1 MTVMIDSL
9 WSPPGFRNLSGYI
22 QKTLRMEITERL
34 VSPDLTCHDM
44 EGFVD
49 GFHRC
54 LPKISRC
61 QVFLVYCTLRTP
73 TAGTI
78 AIALQTQYIYIQGQ
92 QGIHFQCS
100 SGALFSLILAS
111 SAIWSHMDPPLVGIF
126 TVICCTS
133 RCSCVNIQY
142 KRLEFLL
149 VISCLSLSPPETQCQ
164 EAIQ

>member
-1 MTVMIDSL
+1 MLYMVTFTINIPPMLAYIPYMDPMANRNLKSFKQQNSWWMNIWMMMIFAWGLYYVVLSFVDWEHVMTVMIDSL

-61 QVFLVYCTLRTP
+61 QVFLVHCTLRTP

-78 AIALQTQYIYIQGQ
+78 AIALQT
-92 QGIHFQCS
+92 
-100 SGALFSLILAS
+100 
-111 SAIWSHMDPPLVGIF
+111 
-126 TVICCTS
+126 
-133 RCSCVNIQY
+133 
-142 KRLEFLL
+142 
-149 VISCLSLSPPETQCQ
+149 
-164 EAIQ
+164 